1 VGQGEGEFHV
11 ELMMESQYRPLWAH
25 SFLFGALSALT
36 CIELGQQGLLVL

>member
-1 VGQGEGEFHV
+1 MGQGEGEFHV
-11 ELMMESQYRPLWAH
+11 GLMMESQYRPLWAH